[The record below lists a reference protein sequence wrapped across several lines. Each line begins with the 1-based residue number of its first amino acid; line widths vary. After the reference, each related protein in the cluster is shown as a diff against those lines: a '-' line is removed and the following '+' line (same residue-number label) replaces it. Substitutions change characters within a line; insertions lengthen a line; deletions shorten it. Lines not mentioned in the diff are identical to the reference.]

1 MHNCEDCGN
10 ELISCYCDSR
20 LYPST
25 SEIKRRKR
33 FKKRMGGKSKNPVN
47 FGTFIMAVIS
57 TILLFIGLLLFA
69 LTSEGLVGL
78 LIPGIFFTIFGLG
91 TFGTVV
97 MDFRRRKYHRPKR
110 KRLRRR

>member
-1 MHNCEDCGN
+1 
-10 ELISCYCDSR
+10 
-20 LYPST
+20 
-25 SEIKRRKR
+25 
-33 FKKRMGGKSKNPVN
+33 MGGKSKNPVN